1 MATKSSVALSC
12 LCVRLSVSPIYVWL
26 LARRQIKGT
35 LPRRPNSSTGDFGRR
50 TRLSGPKIRLLRK
63 SWQVVLRCA
72 QQYGRSS
79 INTREQRANSEKLE
93 VRVESLASFCFQTTA
108 TSPFLVSTPSTL
120 SRHRRAPILN
130 LSQNDAKAKLKKT
143 GQENMDLQRRSNQLE
158 CAHRVLEARA
168 RAAPTVASLA
178 TPAAFTSTASGR
190 SVTKQSWSR
199 KGSACLTLSV
209 KIDSVGWQHCIRT
222 CSCSVTCAPKTGSPY
237 TSKHKDECR
246 RATRIVAKGTV
257 PSAFFPLVG
266 RPSTIH
272 RKTVVEWLSR
282 LV

>member
-1 MATKSSVALSC
+1 MYGCLHADKSKARYRGDPTAQQETSGGERDSQDPKFGSC
-12 LCVRLSVSPIYVWL
+12 ERAGKWCFAVH
-26 LARRQIKGT
+26 
-35 LPRRPNSSTGDFGRR
+35 SSTAVLASTPESREQIRR
-50 TRLSGPKIRLLRK
+50 NLKSGSNRLLH
-63 SWQVVLRCA
+63 
-72 QQYGRSS
+72 
-79 INTREQRANSEKLE
+79 
-93 VRVESLASFCFQTTA
+93 FCFQTTA

-168 RAAPTVASLA
+168 RAAPTVASPA

-222 CSCSVTCAPKTGSPY
+222 CSCSATCAPKTGSPY

-257 PSAFFPLVG
+257 SSAFFPLVG